1 MSPIE
6 QQPGSSLNQ
15 SPGFIRYLAIVTYDA
30 LLLIALLFLAT
41 ALILPLNH
49 GEAFSANQYFFPVY
63 LLSVCF
69 LYYGWFW
76 THGGQTLGMKTW
88 KVKLQTID
96 RQSITWRIALKR
108 FFLAI
113 ISWGTLG
120 LGVLWKLIDKNQQT
134 FHDNFSET
142 GLFFDTNS

>member
-1 MSPIE
+1 MD
-6 QQPGSSLNQ
+6 
-15 SPGFIRYLAIVTYDA
+15 SPGFFRHLAIIIYDA
-30 LLLIALLFLAT
+30 LLLLAVLFLAT
-41 ALILPLNH
+41 AIALPFNN
-49 GEAFSANQYFFPVY
+49 GEAFTNTEYLFPLY
-63 LLSVCF
+63 LLTISF
-69 LYYGWFW
+69 LFYGWFW

-142 GLFFDTNS
+142 GLFFDANS